1 MLNWYH
7 IHIADETIYNMS
19 LIHKHLARALCRSIF
34 VIFTS
39 HFLSESDATAGEFDK
54 SRKITGDLGF

>member
-1 MLNWYH
+1 MVRMVAKAGLQNVL
-7 IHIADETIYNMS
+7 
-19 LIHKHLARALCRSIF
+19 LIHKHLARAVSPSMF